1 MRAAVFYATRE
12 GQSERVATRIATELR
27 EQHVD
32 VDVAN
37 VKDLRTPVDWNG
49 YQAAF
54 VVASV
59 HAGHHEKE
67 MIAFVRRNKEKL
79 ARLHASFLSLTL
91 SQAGAEDRRA
101 AFAQRTTARAD
112 ALRMIQIFTQE
123 TGWRPWH
130 SLPVAGALAYS
141 KYNFVMKLIMK
152 RIARKAGFDG
162 DTSRDYGF
170 TNWPAVDL
178 FVSDAVDRPETPL
191 VNPAAV
197 L

>member
-1 MRAAVFYATRE
+1 MKAAVFYATRE
-12 GQSERVATRIATELR
+12 SQSERVATRVAAGLR
-27 EQHVD
+27 EQCVD
-32 VDVAN
+32 ADVVNLKEA
-37 VKDLRTPVDWNG
+37 RGPIDWHG

-67 MIAFVRRNKEKL
+67 MIAFVKRHKEKL

-91 SQAGAEDRRA
+91 SQAGAEDQA
-101 AFAQRTTARAD
+101 VTFVQRTTARAN
-112 ALRMIQIFTQE
+112 ALRMIQVFIDE

-141 KYNFVMKLIMK
+141 KYNFIVKLIMK

-162 DTSRDYGF
+162 DTSRDYEF
-170 TNWPAVDL
+170 TNWLAVDR
-178 FVSDAVDRPETPL
+178 FVSDAVSS
-191 VNPAAV
+191 A
-197 L
+197 

>member
-12 GQSERVATRIATELR
+12 RQSERVATHIAADLR
-27 EQHVD
+27 EHCIDAD
-32 VDVAN
+32 VVN
-37 VKDLRTPVDWNG
+37 VKDVRGSIDWNG

-67 MIAFVRRNKEKL
+67 MIAFVKRHKRTL

-91 SQAGAEDRRA
+91 SQAGAEDRTA
-101 AFAQRTTARAD
+101 AFAQREAARAD
-112 ALRMIQIFTQE
+112 ALRMIEVFIEE

-141 KYNFVMKLIMK
+141 RYNFFMKLIMK
-152 RIARKAGFDG
+152 RIAHKAGFDG
-162 DTSRDYGF
+162 DTSRDYEF
-170 TNWPAVDL
+170 TNWPVVDR
-178 FVSDAVDRPETPL
+178 FVSDAVS
-191 VNPAAV
+191 AA
-197 L
+197 